1 MNTEQKIQKNRR
13 YEYLL
18 AKKKKQNLNLVYQIK
33 EYFEN
38 QIGYEIPNDSQERKE
53 LISFLQ
59 QNGQNEEA
67 ELVRLQNYL
76 KVGRSI
82 SSAFLT
88 PNAEITTFTIGHT
101 YNKNRICYIWNY
113 VKERKVRSI
122 YFSWIE
128 KNLELIKSKI
138 PVHIVL
144 TIKRDEDGKYKSDEF
159 YGHHLLSDFNRIRT
173 HPIFDIYCYGGEYGV
188 ETKKGKFTSGLHIH
202 IHSFTLLNKKFN
214 FEKVR
219 KNSKA
224 TNKVLHKLLE
234 FYYKE
239 FNDKLYD
246 IDLVY
251 PKKRNDTILQLK
263 KIVQRLGISAKIFG
277 TILRHFWFEKTGA
290 NQVHCERLFT
300 KKRNEDGEIQFKYR
314 VNPDKTLKKEICKEY
329 INSNS
334 TSEKICESILECIK
348 YHFKPDVFND
358 EYGQFDIPLIG
369 RILYET
375 KRKRLYSRFGEFYKI
390 RELAISFKEEDLDE
404 EQQELKVGN
413 IDEIPNVIDHN
424 QSSKGKFAYSLFCP
438 SNRIHQPK
446 NAIGIGMQSF
456 EKNSKIFTFLESDE
470 KISEIFKTICLNKEL
485 RQTSYN
491 IQIQNNIDEIQR
503 RLKQKKIINLYEIY
517 QLDET
522 ISFLQNLKDLLS
534 LLKSNEILFKI

>member
-1 MNTEQKIQKNRR
+1 MDIEQKIQKNRR

-18 AKKKKQNLNLVYQIK
+18 AKKKKQNLNLVYQIN
-33 EYFEN
+33 EYIEN
-38 QIGYEIPNDSQERKE
+38 QIGYRIPNDSQERKE

-59 QNGQNEEA
+59 QNGQNEES

-76 KVGRSI
+76 KVGRSL

-144 TIKRDEDGKYKSDEF
+144 TIKRDEEGKYKNDEF

-173 HPIFDIYCYGGEYGV
+173 HPIFDLYCYGGEYGV
-188 ETKKGKFTSGLHIH
+188 ETKKGKITSGFHIH
-202 IHSFTLLNKKFN
+202 IHSFTLLNKKLN

-224 TNKVLHKLLE
+224 TNKILHQLLG
-234 FYYKE
+234 FYYNE
-239 FNDKLYD
+239 FKDKLWE
-246 IDLVY
+246 IDFLY
-251 PKKRNDTILQLK
+251 PKKRNETISQLK
-263 KIVQRLGISAKIFG
+263 KVTERIGISAKIFG
-277 TILRHFWFEKTGA
+277 IILKNYWYQKTGA

-300 KKRNEDGEIQFKYR
+300 KKRNEKGEIIFKYSI
-314 VNPDKTLKKEICKEY
+314 NPDKTLKKEICKEY

-334 TSEKICESILECIK
+334 SSEKICESILECIK
-348 YHFKPDVFND
+348 YHFKPDVFHD
-358 EYGQFDIPLIG
+358 ENGQFDIPLIG
-369 RILYET
+369 KILYET

-390 RELAISFKEEDLDE
+390 KELAISFKEETE
-404 EQQELKVGN
+404 EEEQELKVGDIN
-413 IDEIPNVIDHN
+413 EIPNIIDHN
-424 QSSKGKFAYSLFCP
+424 ESSKGKFGYSLFCP

-456 EKNSKIFTFLESDE
+456 EKNTKIFTFLENDE
-470 KISEIFKTICLNKEL
+470 KISEIFKTICLNKDL

-503 RLKQKKIINLYEIY
+503 RLKDKKIINLYKIY
-517 QLDET
+517 QFEESK
-522 ISFLQNLKDLLS
+522 SFLQNLKDLLT
-534 LLKSNEILFKI
+534 LLKSNKIIFEI